1 MSALI
6 AIFVVFIALW
16 FLWRVLRRSPA
27 PAEPSEDVNVREPVP
42 KRPLNRSGAVALEE
56 PDED

>member
-1 MSALI
+1 MWGII
-6 AIFVVFIALW
+6 AAILFVAALW
-16 FLWRVLRRSPA
+16 VLWRMSRRKPA
-27 PAEPSEDVNVREPVP
+27 PAEPAETVNVREPVP

>member
-1 MSALI
+1 MWGVIAAVLLVVI
-6 AIFVVFIALW
+6 AIW
-16 FLWRVLRRSPA
+16 FLWRVLRPA
-27 PAEPSEDVNVREPVP
+27 AAADPPEIVNVLEPVP